1 MKEVNQVLQTN
12 DYDIFQHIDG
22 NRNVNK
28 LHLKRL
34 KESIDEEY
42 IPVPIVVNNKY
53 QIIDGQHRFEA
64 VKELKKPVHFI
75 KVKGLGL
82 EQVQRLNK
90 HSKDWNADD
99 FLDGYCRME
108 KEDYLRYREFKKHYG
123 FGHNETNALLTNLTR
138 ASGSNIVAFRN
149 GTFQIRD
156 YELAEKN
163 AEKIYLCRPYY
174 EDGYKRR
181 SFVYAMLTLFENED
195 YSHSEFLNKLSYQA
209 VKLQDCTD
217 VKGYLT
223 LIEEI
228 YNFKRAKGK
237 KVRFY

>member
-1 MKEVNQVLQTN
+1 
-12 DYDIFQHIDG
+12 
-22 NRNVNK
+22 
-28 LHLKRL
+28 
-34 KESIDEEY
+34 
-42 IPVPIVVNNKY
+42 
-53 QIIDGQHRFEA
+53 
-64 VKELKKPVHFI
+64 
-75 KVKGLGL
+75 
-82 EQVQRLNK
+82 
-90 HSKDWNADD
+90 
-99 FLDGYCRME
+99 ME